1 MSVQHANRGIVKK
14 DLQLYY
20 NREFQKSFRGEATSN
35 LIMNSSD
42 ANYYQGL
49 YQTIITPN
57 AAIAPDGSNNAW
69 SLAWNGTATTYNY
82 YSKNFPIVSS
92 TVYTTSVFAKAGTH
106 DTIWMGITNMSGGE
120 NAASFNLTTGVATNA
135 SPASASFSMVY
146 YGGGWWRC
154 ITTNTSGVTGATA
167 SAMTVSVGS
176 NRATLGT
183 VYFWGFQAE
192 RKSYATTFL
201 DSLNPIRNQ
210 VATNLYSADPYDGL
224 DFVTVYNYQGSTG
237 ASFSAVTGITNPI
250 NAPTVIQY
258 NTGTSGYQYFALTK
272 TGLASG
278 TYTVSYYARLE
289 SGGPSALNNAQLW
302 RDNVSDRAM
311 DGDPNPTIYT
321 YWRRFRVTALVTS
334 GTLHFF
340 PIHNNPITG
349 GFTVYFTGFQLES
362 GNEPT
367 SFSPTTISTANT
379 TAAGGGLLDISGNNV
394 NANLTNV
401 GFGSSGFTFDGSTQ
415 FINLGTSKTSL
426 NISADL
432 TVEAMIKLTSSF
444 TYNPTIVGNG
454 YYDEV
459 FPYKLQFEY
468 NSNNGNL
475 GLFRHDGTNYR
486 YTSWNFGSQST
497 YFLNKYAHVVA
508 TYNSSANTVAI
519 YYNGVSQTVTQVNP
533 GTVSINNTT
542 NFVIGAQVKTNG
554 AVADPFP
561 GEINFVRVYNRG
573 LTAAEILQ
581 NFNATRKTYGI

>member
-1 MSVQHANRGIVKK
+1 MSIQHANRGIVKK

-35 LIMNSSD
+35 LIMNPSD

-49 YQTIITPN
+49 YNFTVTPN
-57 AAIAPDGSNNAW
+57 AAVAPDGSNNAW
-69 SLAWNGTATTYNY
+69 SLAWNGTAFNY
-82 YSKNFPIVSS
+82 YSKNFPIVNS

-106 DTIWMGITNMSGGE
+106 DVIWIGIGNMSGGE
-120 NAASFNLTTGVATNA
+120 NNASFNLTTGVATNG
-135 SPASASFSMVY
+135 SPASTSCSMVY

-154 ITTNTSGVTGATA
+154 IMTNTSGTSGATT
-167 SAMTVSVGS
+167 SAMTVSIGS
-176 NRATLGT
+176 GRASLGT

-192 RKSYATTFL
+192 RKAYVSTFL

-237 ASFSAVTGITNPI
+237 ASFYAVVGIDNPI
-250 NAPTVIQY
+250 NAPNVLQY
-258 NTGTSGYQYFALTK
+258 NTGTTGYQYFALTK

-278 TYTVSYYARLE
+278 TYTVSYYARLA

-367 SFSPTTISTANT
+367 SFTPSSVSTANT
-379 TAAGGGLLDISGNNV
+379 IASNGGLLDISGNNV

-401 GFGSSGFTFDGSTQ
+401 LF
-415 FINLGTSKTSL
+415 N
-426 NISADL
+426 
-432 TVEAMIKLTSSF
+432 
-444 TYNPTIVGNG
+444 GNG
-454 YYDEV
+454 YYFNGSSNSIYLGTELN
-459 FPYKLQFEY
+459 LQ
-468 NSNNGNL
+468 NGTICAWVNPAISSATTYH
-475 GLFRHDGTNYR
+475 GIIGK
-486 YTSWNFGSQST
+486 TSGGGAGQQTWYIDWISGNVLRGGIGD
-497 YFLNKYAHVVA
+497 
-508 TYNSSANTVAI
+508 SSGANTVTQTWNPTI
-519 YYNGVSQTVTQVNP
+519 GTWYFITFVFDNSYLYLYINGVSFVTPTARTRICQNSAHPVYIGRVFEQASYAWNGQIGQVTV
-533 GTVSINNTT
+533 
-542 NFVIGAQVKTNG
+542 
-554 AVADPFP
+554 
-561 GEINFVRVYNRG
+561 NRTA
-573 LTAAEILQ
+573 LSAAEVLQ
-581 NFNATRKTYGI
+581 NFTATRKTYGV

>member
-1 MSVQHANRGIVKK
+1 MSIQHANRGIVKK

-35 LIMNSSD
+35 LIMNPSD

-49 YQTIITPN
+49 YNFTVTPN
-57 AAIAPDGSNNAW
+57 AAVAPDGSNNAW
-69 SLAWNGTATTYNY
+69 SLAWNGTAFNY
-82 YSKNFPIVSS
+82 YSKNFPIVNS

-106 DTIWMGITNMSGGE
+106 DVIWIGIGNMSGGE
-120 NAASFNLTTGVATNA
+120 NNASFNLTTGVATNG
-135 SPASASFSMVY
+135 SPASTSCSMVY

-154 ITTNTSGVTGATA
+154 IMTNTSGTSGATT
-167 SAMTVSVGS
+167 SAMTVSIGS
-176 NRATLGT
+176 GRASLGT

-192 RKSYATTFL
+192 RKAYVSTFL

-237 ASFSAVTGITNPI
+237 ASFYAVVGIDNPI
-250 NAPTVIQY
+250 NAPNVLQY
-258 NTGTSGYQYFALTK
+258 NTGTTGYQYFALTK

-278 TYTVSYYARLE
+278 TYTVSYYARLA

-367 SFSPTTISTANT
+367 SFTPSSVSTANT
-379 TAAGGGLLDISGNNV
+379 IASNGGLLDISGNNV

-401 GFGSSGFTFDGSTQ
+401 LF
-415 FINLGTSKTSL
+415 N
-426 NISADL
+426 
-432 TVEAMIKLTSSF
+432 
-444 TYNPTIVGNG
+444 GNG
-454 YYDEV
+454 YYFNGSSNSIYLGTELN
-459 FPYKLQFEY
+459 LQ
-468 NSNNGNL
+468 NGTICAWVNP
-475 GLFRHDGTNYR
+475 
-486 YTSWNFGSQST
+486 
-497 YFLNKYAHVVA
+497 AI
-508 TYNSSANTVAI
+508 SSATTYHGIIGKTSGGGGGQQTWYIDWISGNALRGGIGDSSGADTVTQTWNPTI
-519 YYNGVSQTVTQVNP
+519 GTWYFITFVFDNSYLYLYINGVSFVTPTARTRICQNSAHPVYIGRVFEQASYAWNGQIGQVTV
-533 GTVSINNTT
+533 
-542 NFVIGAQVKTNG
+542 
-554 AVADPFP
+554 
-561 GEINFVRVYNRG
+561 NRTA
-573 LTAAEILQ
+573 LSAAEVLQ
-581 NFNATRKTYGI
+581 NFTATRKTYGV

>member
-1 MSVQHANRGIVKK
+1 MAVQHANRGIVKK

-20 NREFQKSFRGEATSN
+20 NREFAKSFRGEATSN
-35 LIMNSSD
+35 LIMNPSD

-49 YQTIITPN
+49 YNFTVTAN

-69 SLAWNGTATTYNY
+69 SLAWNGTEFNY
-82 YSKNFPIVSS
+82 YSKNFPIVNS

-106 DTIWMGITNMSGGE
+106 NVIWIGIGNMSGGE
-120 NAASFNLTTGVATNA
+120 NNASFNLTTGVATNG
-135 SPASASFSMVY
+135 SPASTSCSMVY

-154 ITTNTSGVTGATA
+154 ITTNTSGTSGATT

-192 RKSYATTFL
+192 RKSYVTTFL

-224 DFVTVYNYQGSTG
+224 DFVTLYNYQGSTG

-250 NAPTVIQY
+250 NAPNVLQY

-278 TYTVSYYARLE
+278 TYTVSYYARLA
-289 SGGPSALNNAQLW
+289 SGGPSALNNVQLW

-379 TAAGGGLLDISGNNV
+379 VASGGGLLDISGNNV
-394 NANLTNV
+394 NSNLSNV
-401 GFGSSGFTFDGSTQ
+401 LFNSSGYYFGGTNNYIQSANVF
-415 FINLGTSKTSL
+415 NLGGSDYTIDGWFYLDSS
-426 NISADL
+426 
-432 TVEAMIKLTSSF
+432 TSSDD
-444 TYNPTIVGNG
+444 TYRTIFYIQDSVTSNNWIELTKWRSGVYNNG
-454 YYDEV
+454 LYYD
-459 FPYKLQFEY
+459 Y
-468 NSNNGNL
+468 NKGAYTSYARVDTSSENAVAQWIHFACTRNGNTTQL
-475 GLFRHDGTNYR
+475 
-486 YTSWNFGSQST
+486 
-497 YFLNKYAHVVA
+497 FLNSVSKGTATITDTWSSNSYLLIGLNSYYAQYMKGQVPQLR
-508 TYNSSANTVAI
+508 I
-519 YYNGVSQTVTQVNP
+519 YSR
-533 GTVSINNTT
+533 S
-542 NFVIGAQVKTNG
+542 
-554 AVADPFP
+554 
-561 GEINFVRVYNRG
+561 
-573 LTAAEILQ
+573 LTAAEVLQ

>member
-1 MSVQHANRGIVKK
+1 MSIQHANRGIVKK

-35 LIMNSSD
+35 LIMNPSD

-49 YQTIITPN
+49 YNFTVTPN
-57 AAIAPDGSNNAW
+57 AAVAPDGSNNAW
-69 SLAWNGTATTYNY
+69 ILAWNGTAFNY
-82 YSKNFPIVSS
+82 YSKNFPIVNS

-106 DTIWMGITNMSGGE
+106 DVIWIGVSSMSGGE
-120 NAASFNLTTGVATNA
+120 NNASFNLTTGVATNG
-135 SPASASFSMVY
+135 SPASTSCSMVY

-154 ITTNTSGVTGATA
+154 IMTNTSGTSGATT
-167 SAMTVSVGS
+167 SAMTVSIGS
-176 NRATLGT
+176 GRASLGT

-192 RKSYATTFL
+192 RKAYVSTFL

-237 ASFSAVTGITNPI
+237 ASFYAVVGIDNPI
-250 NAPTVIQY
+250 NAPNVLQY

-278 TYTVSYYARLE
+278 TYTVSYYARLA

-302 RDNVSDRAM
+302 RDNVSDRLP
-311 DGDPNPTIYT
+311 DGDWNPTIYT
-321 YWRRFRVTALVTS
+321 YWRRFRATALVTS

-367 SFSPTTISTANT
+367 SFTPSSVSTANT
-379 TAAGGGLLDISGNNV
+379 ISSNGGLLDISGNNI
-394 NANLTNV
+394 NADLTTV
-401 GFGSSGFTFDGSTQ
+401 GFDSSGFKFDGSSQ
-415 FINLGTSKTSL
+415 FINLGTLRTSL

-432 TVEAMIKLTSSF
+432 TIEAVIKLTSNF
-444 TYNPTIVGNG
+444 TLNPTIVGNG
-454 YYDEV
+454 YWQEIY
-459 FPYKLQFEY
+459 PYKLQFEY

-475 GLFRHDGTNYR
+475 GLFRYDGTNYR
-486 YTSWNFGSQST
+486 YASWNFGNQNT
-497 YFLNKYAHVVA
+497 FFLNKYAYVTA
-508 TYNSSANTVAI
+508 TYNSMTNSFAI
-519 YYNGVSQTVTQVNP
+519 YYNGISQSITQSNP
-533 GTVSINNTT
+533 GTISVNNTT
-542 NFVIGAQVKTNG
+542 NFAIGVQIKTDG
-554 AVADPFP
+554 TKGDYFP
-561 GEINFVRVYNRG
+561 GEINIVRVYNRA
-573 LTAAEILQ
+573 LSAAEVLQ
-581 NFNATRKTYGI
+581 NFTATRKTYGV

>member
-35 LIMNSSD
+35 LIMNPSD

-106 DTIWMGITNMSGGE
+106 DVIWMGISNMSGGE

-154 ITTNTSGVTGATA
+154 ITTNTSGSAGATA

-192 RKSYATTFL
+192 RKSYVTTFL

-210 VATNLYSADPYDGL
+210 VATNLYSADPYDGF
-224 DFVTVYNYQGSTG
+224 DFISTYNYQGSTG
-237 ASFSAVTGITNPI
+237 ATISVISGVVNPI
-250 NAPTVIQY
+250 NSPTVMRY
-258 NTGTSGYQYFALTK
+258 YTGTTGYQYFALTK

-289 SGGPSALNNAQLW
+289 SGGPTALNNAQLW
-302 RDNVSDRAM
+302 RDTSPDRAM

-334 GTLHFF
+334 GALYFF
-340 PIHNNPITG
+340 PIHSGSLTG

-362 GNEPT
+362 GSEPT

-394 NANLTNV
+394 NADLTNV
-401 GFGSSGFTFDGSTQ
+401 SFNSTGYIFGGSANYIDLPSSTFLDFNLNNFSIFTWIKSSATGNFGNIFNNMNVAGTLGVQ
-415 FINLGTSKTSL
+415 FLTKPSNGGCRVWVG
-426 NISADL
+426 DL
-432 TVEAMIKLTSSF
+432 SHDNTVNVT
-444 TYNPTIVGNG
+444 NG
-454 YYDEV
+454 
-459 FPYKLQFEY
+459 
-468 NSNNGNL
+468 
-475 GLFRHDGTNYR
+475 
-486 YTSWNFGSQST
+486 SWNYIGFVRDGDYVYFYVNGSLST
-497 YFLNKYAHVVA
+497 TGTGFAAKNA
-508 TYNSSANTVAI
+508 TPNSGNDRRI
-519 YYNGVSQTVTQVNP
+519 GRQ
-533 GTVSINNTT
+533 TT
-542 NFVIGAQVKTNG
+542 NTAYDFNG
-554 AVADPFP
+554 Q
-561 GEINFVRVYNRG
+561 ISNFKIYSRL
-573 LTAAEILQ
+573 LTAAEVLQ

>member
-35 LIMNSSD
+35 LVMNPNDS
-42 ANYYQGL
+42 NYYQGL

-106 DTIWMGITNMSGGE
+106 DVIWMGISNMSGGE

-192 RKSYATTFL
+192 RKSYVTTFL

-210 VATNLYSADPYDGL
+210 VATNLYSADPYDGF
-224 DFVTVYNYQGSTG
+224 DFISTYNYQGSTG
-237 ASFSAVTGITNPI
+237 ATISVISGVVNPI
-250 NAPTVIQY
+250 NSPTVMRY
-258 NTGTSGYQYFALTK
+258 YTGTTGYQYFALTK

-289 SGGPSALNNAQLW
+289 SGGPTALNNAQLW
-302 RDNVSDRAM
+302 RDTSPDRAM

-334 GTLHFF
+334 GALYFF
-340 PIHNNPITG
+340 PIHSGSLTG

-362 GNEPT
+362 GSEPT

-394 NANLTNV
+394 NADLTNV
-401 GFGSSGFTFDGSTQ
+401 SFNSTGYIFGGSANYIDLPSSTFLDFNLNNFSIFTWIKSSATGNFGNIFNNMNVAGTLGVQFLTQ
-415 FINLGTSKTSL
+415 PSNGGCRVWIG
-426 NISADL
+426 DL
-432 TVEAMIKLTSSF
+432 PHNNTVNVT
-444 TYNPTIVGNG
+444 NG
-454 YYDEV
+454 
-459 FPYKLQFEY
+459 
-468 NSNNGNL
+468 
-475 GLFRHDGTNYR
+475 
-486 YTSWNFGSQST
+486 SWNYIGFVRDGDYVYFYVNGSLST
-497 YFLNKYAHVVA
+497 TGTGFAAKNA
-508 TYNSSANTVAI
+508 TPNSGNDRRI
-519 YYNGVSQTVTQVNP
+519 GRQ
-533 GTVSINNTT
+533 TT
-542 NFVIGAQVKTNG
+542 NTAYDFNG
-554 AVADPFP
+554 Q
-561 GEINFVRVYNRG
+561 ISNFKIYSRL
-573 LTAAEILQ
+573 LTAAEVLQ